1 MLGSLKF
8 SKDVIKQ
15 KLLCAKNGKEK
26 EALNFAVESVNFV
39 KRNFT
44 NSLGSERL
52 ELVKI
57 FHEAQTIFNYLG
69 EKQNCFKCRKKN
81 LINAFSTYSVLH
93 NCKNESIEFRILC
106 GTYLKETFDSIEAL
120 YIEKNKLYEINVLR
134 KKFKQKYN
142 PLILVN
148 ND

>member
-39 KRNFT
+39 KRNFP
-44 NSLGSERL
+44 NSVGNERL

-69 EKQNCFKCRKKN
+69 EKQNCFKCRNKN
-81 LINAFSTYSVLH
+81 LINSFSTYSVLH
-93 NCKNESIEFRILC
+93 NCNNESMEFRMLC
-106 GTYLKETFDSIEAL
+106 GKYLKEVFEDIEAL
-120 YIEKNKLYEINVLR
+120 YIENNKLYEINVLR

-142 PLILVN
+142 PLILVK